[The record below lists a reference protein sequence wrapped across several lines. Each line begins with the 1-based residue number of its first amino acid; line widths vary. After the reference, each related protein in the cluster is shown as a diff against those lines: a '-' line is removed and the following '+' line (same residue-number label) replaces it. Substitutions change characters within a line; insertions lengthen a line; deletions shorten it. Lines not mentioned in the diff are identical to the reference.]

1 MLPRTRTTS
10 DTQGF
15 DAGLHAAQRW
25 RALRRW
31 ALLLVGLAVFVE
43 LAGLPVLRVTYVEQ
57 GGQIRSGTYLGLA
70 GRRTIVA
77 GELAPTCPLIALVP
91 LERSLTSYAR
101 GGWDSLLEN

>member
-10 DTQGF
+10 DPQGF

-31 ALLLVGLAVFVE
+31 ALLLIGLAVFVE
-43 LAGLPVLRVTYVEQ
+43 LAGLPALRVTYVEQ

-101 GGWDSLLEN
+101 EGWDSLLEN